1 IWMATL
7 WLTDLYRLRARWTY
21 RRELLDILRAALL
34 IALAAF
40 SALFIFHLG
49 DVSRL
54 FLLELFAA
62 QVVVTMGARIV
73 IRTTLR
79 VARAHGYSARFI
91 LIVGTG
97 APARA
102 FAARIERRRDLGLRV
117 IGHLAEGPEAP
128 LEVGPN
134 PVLGRLEDIEA
145 ILHARVVDEVAICLP
160 ATSIGLVE
168 PIARL
173 CEEEGRIV
181 RIPIDEVAG
190 LTVPGGRLEDFDGLA
205 VLSLV
210 YGPDRIIG
218 LLVKRAVDV
227 AGALVGLVVLSPVF
241 VALGTIVLVG
251 EGAPILFHQARV
263 GLHGRAFRMVKFR
276 TMVPDAEAQVAELE
290 ELNEVQGQAFKL
302 TDDPRISR
310 VGRFLRR
317 TSLDELPQLWNV
329 LSGSM
334 SLVGPRPPLPREVA
348 AYDLWHRRRLSMKPG
363 ITGLWQVS
371 ARREVDFDR
380 WVALDLDYIDR
391 WSLWLDFK
399 IMLRTIPALLSG
411 R

>member
-1 IWMATL
+1 MALRLAMMAADALSAFGLFVAVSLFRFGPHWAGPWNAAAGVNPWLAALVYSAIWMTTL

-21 RRELLDILRAALL
+21 HRELIDIFRAALL

-79 VARAHGYSARFI
+79 LARAHGYSARFI

-128 LEVGPN
+128 PQVGPN
-134 PVLGRLEDIEA
+134 QVLGRLEDIEA
-145 ILHARVVDEVAICLP
+145 ILHAQAVDEVAICLL

-173 CEEEGRIV
+173 CEEEGKIV
-181 RIPIDEVAG
+181 RIPVDEVAG
-190 LTVPGGRLEDFDGLA
+190 LTLPGGRLEDFDGLA

-210 YGPDRIIG
+210 YGPDRIIS
-218 LLVKRAVDV
+218 LVIKRAVDI
-227 AGALVGLVVLSPVF
+227 AGAAVGLV
-241 VALGTIVLVG
+241 
-251 EGAPILFHQARV
+251 
-263 GLHGRAFRMVKFR
+263 
-276 TMVPDAEAQVAELE
+276 
-290 ELNEVQGQAFKL
+290 
-302 TDDPRISR
+302 
-310 VGRFLRR
+310 
-317 TSLDELPQLWNV
+317 
-329 LSGSM
+329 
-334 SLVGPRPPLPREVA
+334 
-348 AYDLWHRRRLSMKPG
+348 
-363 ITGLWQVS
+363 
-371 ARREVDFDR
+371 
-380 WVALDLDYIDR
+380 
-391 WSLWLDFK
+391 
-399 IMLRTIPALLSG
+399 
-411 R
+411 